1 MGLDIENVGIGVLL
15 GWGSAYLVY
24 RSRHGI
30 KRVIGVARGGAA
42 SAQTAASQ
50 SADRR
55 YINDLVAR
63 VDASGMLGSRIPL
76 SSQLV
81 EPRFVPLRP
90 VETRLSGDQSGDLY
104 AGIPLTHDL
113 PYLYAPFN
121 LETVRLEDLATGSS
135 ALALL
140 GLPGSGRTTALLAA
154 VLLSLGRLHFPPSPD
169 KVQARLDQEEAEL
182 SEKERA
188 VRVKERLLTEQ
199 RAKER
204 LASERAD
211 LAPHEIEPAKADSTA
226 PLRFN
231 QRVPIYVH
239 LAELLAEASQFTNG
253 TDPAEPLVRAV
264 QASVGRV
271 TSSTIPRELYKWL
284 NRGLGLALIDGYDE
298 LGEVDQLKA
307 RAWLKAFRTVYPD
320 TFLIVSGGV
329 EGSGPL
335 LDLGL
340 TPVYLRPWN
349 DLDVAALAAKL
360 AAAPPA
366 DRKAKATPPPNDAAR
381 ERAIANSRALS
392 AAEVTL
398 KIAANFGGKVEAT
411 GVEGWLRSAITPL
424 LPSDQKPADLYPRL
438 AQLAA
443 LQLDEGLI
451 TPERMAALSIQGQAA
466 AEGDRADA
474 DTPAPKA
481 NAAKQTSD
489 QARLLHTLE
498 RSELLL
504 ERGGERYQFRHPL
517 YAAYLG
523 SLYLKSIEMQARL
536 KRLDRPSW
544 KQAFAFLALH
554 TSVDD
559 LVRQRMANSVDVLHA
574 GALDVARWMAYAPS
588 DAPWRGPVLRT
599 IGGWFGAAAQYP
611 LLRERAAAA
620 LVGTR
625 DPSVLVIFRQ
635 GARNANPTIRR
646 LACLGMGAL
655 GLSEAVRDLGSL
667 IQDREAPVSLAA
679 ALALGGIRSD
689 DALQEL
695 LVALT
700 QGSEAIRQV
709 TAEALATM
717 PNDGYEVLYE
727 AVQDDDMLLR
737 RAAIFGLRRIRTPWA
752 TIAIYRAFLED
763 EQWYV
768 RSAAQQAFEEIQ
780 YGRPSSLTP
789 PPVAPGDMDWLAL
802 WAAHRGENVPAG
814 AAGYQVLVRV
824 LQEGDSQERALAA
837 LNLGS
842 LGVTSSLR
850 PLYAALRDRQDGVR
864 AAAYRA
870 LGDLQSRTALAIPL
884 PA

>member
-1 MGLDIENVGIGVLL
+1 MGLDIENVGLGVLL

-24 RSRHGI
+24 RSRNGI

-42 SAQTAASQ
+42 SAQTAATQ

-55 YINDLVAR
+55 YINDLIAQ
-63 VDASGMLGSRIPL
+63 VDASGMLASRIPL
-76 SSQLV
+76 SSLLI
-81 EPRFVPLRP
+81 EPRFVPPRP
-90 VETRLSGDQSGDLY
+90 VETELSPDQSGDLY
-104 AGIPLTHDL
+104 AGIPLTHDQ
-113 PYLYAPFN
+113 PWLYAPYN
-121 LETVRLEDLATGSS
+121 LETVSLDELATGST

-154 VLLSLGRLHFPPSPD
+154 VLNSLGRLHFPPPPD
-169 KVQARLDQEEAEL
+169 QIQARLDQEEAEL

-211 LAPHEIEPAKADSTA
+211 LAPHDAEAAQAAPNT

-231 QRVPIYVH
+231 QRVPIYIH
-239 LAELLAEASQFTNG
+239 LAELLAEGAHFTNG
-253 TDPAEPLVRAV
+253 SDPAEPLVRAV

-298 LGEVDQLKA
+298 LSEADQTKA
-307 RAWLKAFRTVYPD
+307 RAWLRAFHAFYPE
-320 TFLIVSGGV
+320 TFLIVTGGV

-340 TPVYLRPWN
+340 TPVYLRPWT
-349 DLDVAALAAKL
+349 DGDASALAGKY

-366 DRKAKATPPPNDAAR
+366 NRKSRNAPPPDQAAIQ
-381 ERAIANSRALS
+381 RAAANSRALS
-392 AAEVTL
+392 AAEITL
-398 KIAANFGGKVEAT
+398 KVAANLSGSVEAT
-411 GVEGWLRSAITPL
+411 GVEGWLRAAVSAL
-424 LPSDQKPADLYPRL
+424 LPAGQKADELYPRL

-451 TPERMAALSIQGQAA
+451 TPERMAALAIQGQAA
-466 AEGDRADA
+466 SDDDRADA
-474 DTPAPKA
+474 DAPAPKTP
-481 NAAKQTSD
+481 AAQQTSD
-489 QARLLHTLE
+489 QARLLHALE

-504 ERGGERYQFRHPL
+504 NRGGGRYQFRHPL
-517 YAAYLG
+517 YTAYLA
-523 SLYLKSIEMQARL
+523 SLYLKTVESQARL
-536 KRLDRPSW
+536 QRLIRPAW
-544 KQAFAFLALH
+544 KPAFACLALH
-554 TSVDD
+554 SPVDD
-559 LVRQRMANSVDVLHA
+559 LVRQRMANSADVLHA
-574 GALDVARWMAYAPS
+574 GALDVARWMAYAP
-588 DAPWRGPVLRT
+588 AGAAWRGPVLRT
-599 IGGWFGAAAQYP
+599 IGGWFGGAAQYP

-620 LVGTR
+620 LVATR

-635 GARNANPTIRR
+635 GARSANPAVRR

-655 GLSEAVRDLGSL
+655 GIPEAVRDLGSL
-667 IQDREAPVSLAA
+667 IQDREAPVALAA
-679 ALALGGIRSD
+679 AIALGSTPGE

-695 LVALT
+695 LIALT

-709 TAEALATM
+709 AAEALAAL
-717 PNDGYEVLYE
+717 PDDGYPVLYE
-727 AVQDDDMLLR
+727 AVEDEDMLLR

-780 YGRPSSLTP
+780 YGRSASLTP
-789 PPVAPGDMDWLAL
+789 PPVTPADMDWLAL
-802 WAAHRGENVPAG
+802 WAAHRGETIPAG
-814 AAGYQVLVRV
+814 AAGQPMLVRV
-824 LQEGDSQERALAA
+824 LQEGDHQERALAA

-842 LGVTSSLR
+842 LGAVSNLR
-850 PLYAALRDRQDGVR
+850 PLYGALRDRQEGVR

-870 LGDLQSRTALAIPL
+870 LGELQARTALAIPL